1 MRILGL
7 DVGDKRIGVAVS
19 DPLGMTAQ
27 GVTVIRREDPE
38 RDLERLGRLAR
49 ELGVG
54 QVVVGL
60 PRRTDGTLGAEARVV
75 GDFAARLE
83 RVLGIPVVLWDERF
97 TSAAAEKLLVS
108 ADVRRARRRRV
119 IDKVAAALILQN
131 YLEARRSGFA

>member
-60 PRRTDGTLGAEARVV
+60 PRRTDGTLGTAARVV

-108 ADVRRARRRRV
+108 ADVRRARRKRV

-131 YLEARRSGFA
+131 YLEARRLGFA

>member
-19 DPLGMTAQ
+19 DPLGVTAR
-27 GVTVIRREDPE
+27 GVAVIRREDEE

-54 QVVVGL
+54 RVVVGL
-60 PRRTDGTLGAEARVV
+60 PRRTDGTLGSAARAV
-75 GDFAARLE
+75 GEFAARLE
-83 RVLGIPVVLWDERF
+83 RALGIPVVLWDERF
-97 TSAAAEKLLVS
+97 TSAAAERLLVS

>member
-49 ELGVG
+49 ELGVR

-60 PRRTDGTLGAEARVV
+60 PRRTDGTLGTEARVV

>member
-60 PRRTDGTLGAEARVV
+60 PRKTDGTLGTAAQVV

-108 ADVRRARRRRV
+108 ADVRRARRKRF

>member
-60 PRRTDGTLGAEARVV
+60 PRRTDGTLGTEARVV

>member
-27 GVTVIRREDPE
+27 GVTVIRREGEE

-60 PRRTDGTLGAEARVV
+60 PRRTDGTLGTAARVV

-108 ADVRRARRRRV
+108 ADVGRARRKRV
-119 IDKVAAALILQN
+119 IDQVAAALILQN

>member
-60 PRRTDGTLGAEARVV
+60 PRRTDGTLGTAARVV